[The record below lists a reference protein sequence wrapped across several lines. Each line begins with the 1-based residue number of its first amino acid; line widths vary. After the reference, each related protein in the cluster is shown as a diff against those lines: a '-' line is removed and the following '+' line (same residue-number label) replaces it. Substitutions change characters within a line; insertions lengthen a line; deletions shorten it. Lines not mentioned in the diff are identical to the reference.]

1 LKKYYD
7 PIHQRLIYVGEEA
20 SPEFWDEHWGVAD
33 IHKAVRSTP
42 NSWVARITK
51 TYLSSG
57 SVILEGGCGQAN
69 HVYALQNYGFNVIGV
84 DSAQQT
90 VENVRE
96 SAPDLQIE
104 VGDVRKLRFETDFFD
119 GYWSRGLIEHY
130 WNGFDSISFEISRVV
145 RKGGYL
151 FLTFPCM
158 STLRRWKARQNKY
171 PRWEPGDPEPSGFY
185 QFALNSLE
193 VQRHFE
199 DLGFILIRAN
209 ARGGLKGI
217 RDETL
222 LFHSS
227 LQKLYDSEALSAK
240 VAKKCI
246 NQFADRWFGHIRFMI
261 MQKI

>member
-1 LKKYYD
+1 MKKYYD
-7 PIHQRLIYVGEEA
+7 PVRRRLIYVAEKA
-20 SPEFWDEHWGVAD
+20 SPEFWDEHWLVAD
-33 IHKAVRSTP
+33 FQRAVRSTP
-42 NSWVARITK
+42 NSWVARITRQ
-51 TYLSSG
+51 YLSEG

-69 HVYALQNYGFNVIGV
+69 HVYALEKYGFNVIGV
-84 DSAQQT
+84 DSARLT
-90 VENVRE
+90 VEKVHE

-104 VGDVRKLRFETDFFD
+104 VGDVRELRFESDYFD

-130 WNGFDSISFEISRVV
+130 WNGFDSISLECSRVL

-158 STLRRWKARQNKY
+158 SMLRRWKARQNRY
-171 PRWEPGDPEPSGFY
+171 LTWEHSDAEPFGFY
-185 QFALNSLE
+185 QFALNPLE
-193 VQRHFE
+193 VKRSFE
-199 DLGFILIRAN
+199 DLGFKLIREN